1 MQGGYMSAKLS
12 KLENQYLLEHQETV
26 QERISNIFSSVAIF
40 VNGYTTPT
48 AEELKRIMLAHGGTY
63 HHYYNS
69 KTTTHIIAS
78 NLCNAK
84 IKKLRGDEKFVKP
97 EWIVDSLEAKS
108 LLDFKKYL
116 LYPESANLGQQK
128 IDFAPV
134 SKKNDFDKLDEDSNS
149 TCDAPNEPQNQAL
162 AFGQSP
168 TKNAADQEDFHSIS
182 KNPREVMK
190 RAGEDDFLSEFY
202 NRSRLHHISTMASLP
217 FLFNY

>member
-1 MQGGYMSAKLS
+1 M
-12 KLENQYLLEHQETV
+12 
-26 QERISNIFSSVAIF
+26 
-40 VNGYTTPT
+40 
-48 AEELKRIMLAHGGTY
+48 
-63 HHYYNS
+63 
-69 KTTTHIIAS
+69 
-78 NLCNAK
+78 
-84 IKKLRGDEKFVKP
+84 
-97 EWIVDSLEAKS
+97 
-108 LLDFKKYL
+108 DFKKYL